1 MNERTISGLR
11 RLIAFGILAV
21 TFALLGMLFA
31 SRMEWTGSTQAQSA
45 SDDEARTAL
54 QSSGLLTSEGES
66 PFVAVAARVRPAVV
80 NITAKK
86 KGGGSQGDDF
96 FNLGPFRDFFP
107 HPDIPRGVTSGGSGI
122 IVDRDG
128 YVLTNNHV
136 VGGASEIKVKDAEGH
151 EYDASIVGTDDQT
164 DVALIKIKDAQFSA
178 EQVAELGNSDDIK
191 IGDWAIAIGNPFGL
205 DWTVT
210 VGVISAKGRS
220 NLLIAGGGPTY
231 QDFIQTDASINFGNS
246 GGPLVNI
253 RGQVIGVNTAV
264 NTQGQG
270 IGFAIPANL
279 AKRIMEQLRSSGQ
292 VTRGYLGLVPR
303 DLDDATREAL
313 KLERNEKGVFVDQVE
328 DGTPAE
334 KGGLKAGD
342 VITRVNGN
350 AVSDPTQ
357 FRFMIAECR
366 PGSAVTLTVLRDGE
380 TRDMKF
386 ALGDRKDYAATA
398 PQSVEPNESWLGLQ
412 VNSLSSPQA
421 RQWNLEATEGVVILD
436 MDYESS
442 AEGKLRPGDVIIE
455 INRRPIRNLSDY
467 RKMASE
473 LADTKE
479 AILFRIIRDGR
490 KTYEAVKP

>member
-1 MNERTISGLR
+1 MNERTINRLR
-11 RLIAFGILAV
+11 RLIAVGILAV
-21 TFALLGMLFA
+21 TFALLGVLFA

-45 SDDEARTAL
+45 SGDEARAAL
-54 QSSGLLTSEGES
+54 QSSGLLTPEGES
-66 PFVAVAARVRPAVV
+66 PFVAVAAKVRPAVV

-86 KGGGSQGDDF
+86 KQGGSGGDDF
-96 FNLGPFRDFFP
+96 FNFGPFRDFFP

-122 IVDRDG
+122 IIDRDG
-128 YVLTNNHV
+128 YILTNNHV

-164 DVALIKIKDAQFSA
+164 DVALIKIKDVQFSS

-191 IGDWAIAIGNPFGL
+191 IGDWAIAIGSPFGL

-253 RGQVIGVNTAV
+253 RGQVVGVNTAV

-279 AKRIMEQLRSSGQ
+279 AKHIMEQLRSAGQ

-313 KLERNEKGVFVDQVE
+313 KLERDEKGVFVDQVE
-328 DGTPAE
+328 DGTPAD

-357 FRFMIAECR
+357 FRFMIAECK
-366 PGSAVTLTVLRDGE
+366 PGSTVTLTVLRDGDA
-380 TRDMKF
+380 RDMKF
-386 ALGDRKDYAATA
+386 ALGDRKDYASAT
-398 PQSVEPNESWLGLQ
+398 QQGVEPNESWLGLQ

-421 RQWNLEATEGVVILD
+421 RQWNLEATEGVVIVD
-436 MDYESS
+436 MNFESP
-442 AEGKLRPGDVIIE
+442 AEGKLQPGDVIVE
-455 INRRPIRNLSDY
+455 INRRPVRNLSDY
-467 RKMASE
+467 RKMTSE

>member
-1 MNERTISGLR
+1 
-11 RLIAFGILAV
+11 
-21 TFALLGMLFA
+21 
-31 SRMEWTGSTQAQSA
+31 
-45 SDDEARTAL
+45 L
-54 QSSGLLTSEGES
+54 QSSGLLTPEGES
-66 PFVAVAARVRPAVV
+66 PFVAVAAKVRPAVV

-86 KGGGSQGDDF
+86 KQGRSRGDDF
-96 FNLGPFRDFFP
+96 FNFGPFRDFFP

-128 YVLTNNHV
+128 YILTNNHV

-151 EYDASIVGTDDQT
+151 EYDASIVGSDDQT
-164 DVALIKIKDAQFSA
+164 DVALIKIADAKFSS

-220 NLLIAGGGPTY
+220 NLYIAGGGPTY

-279 AKRIMEQLRSSGQ
+279 AKHIVEQLRSSGQ

-313 KLERNEKGVFVDQVE
+313 KIERDVKGVFVDQVE
-328 DGTPAE
+328 DGTPAD

-342 VITRVNGN
+342 VITQVNGSS
-350 AVSDPTQ
+350 VSEATQ
-357 FRFMIAECR
+357 FRFMIAEAK
-366 PGSAVTLTVLRDGE
+366 PGANVTLTVLRDGR

-386 ALGDRKDYAATA
+386 ELGDRKEFASTN
-398 PQSVEPNESWLGLQ
+398 PQSAEPEMSWLGLQ
-412 VNSLSSPQA
+412 VSSLSSPQA
-421 RQWNLEATEGVVILD
+421 RQWQIDAAEGAVVVDID
-436 MDYESS
+436 FDSP
-442 AEGKLRPGDVIIE
+442 AEGKLQPGDVIIE

-467 RKMASE
+467 RKIASE